1 MQVPSKFMECVRKSV
16 LFVNHILLE
25 CPIATE
31 LFQKNGYD
39 FNACNIV
46 RDILYNT
53 DVIISVVDCS

>member
-1 MQVPSKFMECVRKSV
+1 MTCVRKSV

-53 DVIISVVDCS
+53 DVIISVVDRS